1 MDTRF
6 LLMARYDALPIIPVE
21 QVRSDFF
28 NHLSLPKLLRKL
40 YERAIA
46 LPVVSIEQSQKSQK
60 SQKCVHIEDLAD
72 FLDNRRNQ
80 ALKEHQRFHLL

>member
-28 NHLSLPKLLRKL
+28 NHLSLSKFLRKL
-40 YERAIA
+40 NERVIA
-46 LPVVSIEQSQKSQK
+46 LPVVSIEASQKSQK
-60 SQKCVHIEDLAD
+60 GVHIEDLAD
-72 FLDNRRNQ
+72 FLDKRREK
-80 ALKEHQRFHLL
+80 ALKEHFRFHS

>member
-28 NHLSLPKLLRKL
+28 RHLSLPKFLRKL
-40 YERAIA
+40 NERSIA
-46 LPVVSIEQSQKSQK
+46 LPVVTIELSQKSQK
-60 SQKCVHIEDLAD
+60 GVHIDDLAD
-72 FLDNRRNQ
+72 FLDHRREL
-80 ALKEHQRFHLL
+80 ALKDHLYFHKK